1 MGGLDGSAALP
12 FGVTAQNPRHSCGI
26 SFWSGAALDHLWNGN
41 NLPDQELLVPDT
53 FGCAGRGDSELGM
66 GSWELE
72 IGSLGP
78 YLLHTKHLPERQ
90 IYYPKKC
97 YSSL

>member
-1 MGGLDGSAALP
+1 MKGGWGTYLTSLDS
-12 FGVTAQNPRHSCGI
+12 
-26 SFWSGAALDHLWNGN
+26 SGNFVSQFPTLDHLWNGN